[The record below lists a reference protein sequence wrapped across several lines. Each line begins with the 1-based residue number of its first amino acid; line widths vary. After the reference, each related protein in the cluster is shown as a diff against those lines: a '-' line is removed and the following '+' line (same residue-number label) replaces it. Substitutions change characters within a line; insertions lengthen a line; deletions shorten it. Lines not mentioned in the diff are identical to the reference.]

1 MALPKRR
8 TPKAKQRS
16 RRGHH
21 KVTVPQL
28 VRCTTCRSMHVNHQP
43 CKVCGTYNGRQVL
56 NQDEAEETA
65 PLPEPEAETEAE

>member
-21 KVTVPQL
+21 KVNVPQL
-28 VRCTTCRSMHVNHQP
+28 VRCTTCRSLHINHQT
-43 CKVCGTYNGRQVL
+43 CRVCGTYNGRQVL
-56 NQDEAEETA
+56 NQDEDDTA
-65 PLPEPEAETEAE
+65 APDDDDQE

>member
-21 KVTVPQL
+21 GVSIPQL
-28 VRCTTCRSMHVNHQP
+28 VRCTTCRSLHINHQP

-56 NQDEAEETA
+56 NQEEEVA
-65 PLPEPEAETEAE
+65 AAAADDDDDD